1 MIGMRL
7 VLLTLLL
14 LPVVAVAQVPPGG
27 SPVYHGALDIVP
39 TFGRLDRKTGL
50 STLRI
55 RRWRY
60 IVADDT
66 NGLHPESERLIVAI
80 GQGQNDFYLPP
91 GSLASSG
98 GGNVFRYRAPREAR
112 KSPTGLRSFRML
124 KRPAGADCSP
134 ADPCTFRVS
143 FSVAGVDL
151 SALFFN
157 DPICVPV
164 AVIVGDDDGFAV
176 ADVASPGFR
185 FPNFFSHRVAVRSG
199 NCKADWPWLGS

>member
-1 MIGMRL
+1 MRLAVL
-7 VLLTLLL
+7 VLLA
-14 LPVVAVAQVPPGG
+14 LPVTALAQVPPGG

-39 TFGRLDRKTGL
+39 AFGRLDRQTGL

-60 IVADDT
+60 IVANDT
-66 NGLHPESERLIVAI
+66 NGLRPESERLIVAI

-91 GSLASSG
+91 GSLTSSA
-98 GGNVFRYRAPREAR
+98 GGNVFRYRAPRDAR
-112 KSPTGLRSFRML
+112 KKTAGLRAFRMV
-124 KRPAGADCSP
+124 KRPAGAACSP
-134 ADPCTFRVS
+134 ADPCTFTVS

-164 AVIVGDDDGFAV
+164 AVIV
-176 ADVASPGFR
+176 
-185 FPNFFSHRVAVRSG
+185 
-199 NCKADWPWLGS
+199 